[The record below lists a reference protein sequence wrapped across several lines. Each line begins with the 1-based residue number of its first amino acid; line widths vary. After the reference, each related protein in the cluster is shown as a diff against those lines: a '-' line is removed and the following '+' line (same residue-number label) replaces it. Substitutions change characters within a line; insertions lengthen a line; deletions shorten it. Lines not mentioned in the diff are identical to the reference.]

1 MKIGKYKMALS
12 TTENRIL
19 MTRAREAL
27 QGNWGIGAGAG
38 LLTVIISMIAQAIP
52 KVGFILSLLITGPVS
67 IGLYIFSFTIARRQ
81 KAKIEQ
87 IFEGFESAYLIKSVI
102 TYLYVLLFT
111 ILWTLLLII
120 PGIIAAY
127 SYSMTFLIMA
137 EDKSIEPLAAI
148 AKSKE
153 MMQGNKWKLACL
165 HFRFI
170 GWGLLCILTIGIG
183 FFWLIPY
190 ITVSNVQFYNDLK
203 ENDVVSLEKRSF

>member
-1 MKIGKYKMALS
+1 MALS

-19 MTRAREAL
+19 MSRAREAL
-27 QGNWGIGAGAG
+27 QGNWGIGAGAA
-38 LLTVIISMIAQAIP
+38 LLTIVISMIAQAIP
-52 KVGFILSLLITGPVS
+52 KVGFILSLLISGPVS
-67 IGLYIFSFTIARRQ
+67 IGLYTFSFSIARHE

-87 IFEGFESAYLIKSVI
+87 IFEGFESFKNGVI
-102 TYLYVLLFT
+102 AYVLLVIFT

-165 HFRFI
+165 QFRFI
-170 GWGLLCILTIGIG
+170 GWALLCILTIGIG
-183 FFWLIPY
+183 FFWFLPY
-190 ITVSNVQFYNDLK
+190 VTVSTVEFYNDIK
-203 ENDVVSLEKRSF
+203 ANDVPALEAA

>member
-19 MTRAREAL
+19 MARARVAL
-27 QGNWGIGAGAG
+27 QGNWGIGAGAA
-38 LLTVIISMIAQAIP
+38 LLTIIISMIAQAIP
-52 KVGFILSLLITGPVS
+52 KVGFIVSLLLSGPIS
-67 IGLYIFSFTIARRQ
+67 IGLYIFSFTIARHQ

-87 IFEGFESAYLIKSVI
+87 IFEGFQSFKNGIIAYLCV
-102 TYLYVLLFT
+102 VLFT

-120 PGIIAAY
+120 PGVIAAY
-127 SYSMTFLIMA
+127 SYSMTFLILA

-170 GWGLLCILTIGIG
+170 GWLLLCILTLGIG
-183 FFWLIPY
+183 FFWFLPY
-190 ITVSNVQFYNDLK
+190 MTVSIVQFYNDINA
-203 ENDVVSLEKRSF
+203 NDVPSIENRNI